1 MSRVSTGHSGRRGY
15 TLIELVIVVALLGLA
30 GALVVPHAI
39 GLSTMETQ
47 SAVRRLVA
55 DIHYAQS
62 EAISHQAYRRVQ
74 FFDDGRGYCL
84 LAIDDGTFASPFDE
98 STATYLED
106 PAGTF
111 GMWGRYVVDY
121 GADARY
127 GDVQIGEVDTDGD
140 GRWLTFD
147 ALGGIVVEPGVA
159 AGAGRIVIEGTD
171 EQWEVLVTPMTGRLV
186 VQRLSL

>member
-1 MSRVSTGHSGRRGY
+1 VNTNARSHRTRRGY
-15 TLIELVIVVALLGLA
+15 TLIELVIVIALLGLA

-55 DIHYAQS
+55 DIHFAQS
-62 EAISHQAYRRVQ
+62 EAISHQGYRRIQ

-84 LAIDDGTFASPFDE
+84 LTVNEGMFAAPFDE
-98 STATYLED
+98 SSADYLED

-111 GMWGRYVVDY
+111 GMWGRYIVHY
-121 GADARY
+121 EADDRY
-127 GDVQIGEVDTDGD
+127 GDVQIGAVETDGA
-140 GRWLTFD
+140 GGWITFD

-159 AGAGRIVIEGTD
+159 AGAGRIVVEGTD

-186 VQRLSL
+186 VQRLSS

>member
-1 MSRVSTGHSGRRGY
+1 MSMVLNRHRERRGY
-15 TLIELVIVVALLGLA
+15 TLIELVIVVALLGMA

-39 GLSTMETQ
+39 GISTMETQ

-55 DIHYAQS
+55 DIHFAQS
-62 EAISHQAYRRVQ
+62 EAISHQAYRRIQ

-84 LAIDDGTFASPFDE
+84 LVVDETSFASSFNE
-98 STATYLED
+98 ATANYLED

-121 GADARY
+121 EADGRY
-127 GDVQIGEVDTDGD
+127 GDVQIGDVETDGA
-140 GRWLTFD
+140 GNWITFD

-159 AGAGRIVIEGTD
+159 AGAGRIVVEGTD

-186 VQRLSL
+186 VQRLSG

>member
-1 MSRVSTGHSGRRGY
+1 MNTIVKSHRERRAY
-15 TLIELVIVVALLGLA
+15 TLIELVIVVALLGTA
-30 GALVVPHAI
+30 GALIVPHAI

-55 DIHYAQS
+55 DIHFAQS
-62 EAISHQAYRRVQ
+62 EAISHQSYRRIQ

-84 LAIDDGTFASPFDE
+84 VTVNGGSFAAPFDE
-98 STATYLED
+98 STADYLED

-111 GMWGRYVVDY
+111 GMWGRYIVDY
-121 GADARY
+121 DVDDRY
-127 GDVQIGEVDTDGD
+127 GNVRIGDVQTDGS
-140 GRWLTFD
+140 GQWITFD

-159 AGAGRIVIEGTD
+159 AGAGRIVIQGTD

-186 VQRLSL
+186 VQRLSS